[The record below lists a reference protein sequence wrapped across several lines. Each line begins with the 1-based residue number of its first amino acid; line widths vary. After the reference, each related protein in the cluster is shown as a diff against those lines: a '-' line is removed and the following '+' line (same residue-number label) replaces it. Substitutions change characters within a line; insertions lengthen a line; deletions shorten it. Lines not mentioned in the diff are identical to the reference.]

1 LGLTT
6 PDVLAA
12 SGAQHGSAPPVR
24 QASVIFL
31 SNHSPEAF
39 HSRLYIARTVGGRT
53 TQQKLSVLPSP
64 PITN

>member
-24 QASVIFL
+24 QASVIFP
-31 SNHSPEAF
+31 SNHSTGDASSGL
-39 HSRLYIARTVGGRT
+39 HSARSAGGRT
-53 TQQKLSVLPSP
+53 TQRKLSVLPSQ